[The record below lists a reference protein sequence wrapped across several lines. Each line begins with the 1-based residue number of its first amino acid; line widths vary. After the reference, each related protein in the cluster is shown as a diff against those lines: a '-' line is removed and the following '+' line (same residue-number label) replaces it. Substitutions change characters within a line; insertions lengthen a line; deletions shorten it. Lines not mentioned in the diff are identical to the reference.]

1 MSMLRTVFLLLAA
14 ISTVAFP
21 AAVTAVLV
29 VCAAL
34 FVPSAMLLAGV
45 LMDILYYV
53 PGAYPVPL
61 YTILGLVGFIIAEI
75 VHSFMKARI
84 MGT

>member
-1 MSMLRTVFLLLAA
+1 MIRIPALILAA
-14 ISTVAFP
+14 IGTVAFP
-21 AAVTAVLV
+21 WPLTAVFV
-29 VCAAL
+29 MIAAL
-34 FVPSAMLLAGV
+34 FVPPVMILFGV

-84 MGT
+84 MGA

>member
-1 MSMLRTVFLLLAA
+1 MLRITALLLAA
-14 ISTVAFP
+14 IGIIAFP
-21 AAVTAVLV
+21 WQLTMVFVTI
-29 VCAAL
+29 AAL
-34 FVPSAMLLAGV
+34 FIPPIMLLFGV

-84 MGT
+84 MGA

>member
-1 MSMLRTVFLLLAA
+1 MVRIAA
-14 ISTVAFP
+14 LILSAIGIVAFP
-21 AAVTAVLV
+21 WPLTV
-29 VCAAL
+29 VFVGVAAL
-34 FVPSAMLLAGV
+34 FVPPVMLLAGV

-84 MGT
+84 MGA

>member
-1 MSMLRTVFLLLAA
+1 MR
-14 ISTVAFP
+14 ISALILTAVGVVAFPWPLTVAF
-21 AAVTAVLV
+21 AVIAS
-29 VCAAL
+29 L
-34 FVPSAMLLAGV
+34 FVPPVILLAGV

-84 MGT
+84 MGA

>member
-1 MSMLRTVFLLLAA
+1 MTRLAA
-14 ISTVAFP
+14 LILSAIGVVAFP
-21 AAVTAVLV
+21 WPLTAAFVTIAAV
-29 VCAAL
+29 
-34 FVPSAMLLAGV
+34 FVPPVMLLCGV

-84 MGT
+84 MGA